1 MLTLNRKHQEDLQR
15 RGLKPEQIEAQRYR
29 SVPLFGMKKL
39 VKRLAEEGYMVKGVP
54 GFYRDTDGNW
64 TINFKA
70 ENSGILIPI
79 VSLDGFIPVSYTHLI
94 WTRLQK
100 TAWIRYRS

>member
-70 ENSGILIPI
+70 ENSRNPDSHSFFGRVHP
-79 VSLDGFIPVSYTHLI
+79 GFSDPG
-94 WTRLQK
+94 
-100 TAWIRYRS
+100 RSCD

>member
-39 VKRLAEEGYMVKGVP
+39 VKRLAEEGYGE
-54 GFYRDTDGNW
+54 RR
-64 TINFKA
+64 A
-70 ENSGILIPI
+70 GILPGYRRK
-79 VSLDGFIPVSYTHLI
+79 LDN
-94 WTRLQK
+94 
-100 TAWIRYRS
+100 

>member
-1 MLTLNRKHQEDLQR
+1 
-15 RGLKPEQIEAQRYR
+15 
-29 SVPLFGMKKL
+29 MKKL

-79 VSLDGFIPVSYTHLI
+79 VSLDGFIQGFQIRVDHVTDTKKYIWLSSVNYDQGVSSGSPVHVIGDLAANVSI
-94 WTRLQK
+94 
-100 TAWIRYRS
+100 